1 MAKRSEL
8 DALGYDTAFQR
19 LWHFYFA
26 YCEAGFSERA
36 IGVAHLL
43 MAKPANKRA
52 NIISL

>member
-1 MAKRSEL
+1 MARRQEL
-8 DALGYDTAFQR
+8 EQLGYDQAFQR

-36 IGVAHLL
+36 IGVAHLV

-52 NIISL
+52 NILSV